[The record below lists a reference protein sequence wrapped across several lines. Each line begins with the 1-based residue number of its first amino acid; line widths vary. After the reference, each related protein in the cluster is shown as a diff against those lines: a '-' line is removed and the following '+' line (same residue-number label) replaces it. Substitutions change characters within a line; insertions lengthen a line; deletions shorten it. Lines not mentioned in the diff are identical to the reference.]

1 MNPHRLSVLVAAATL
16 AGVGVSAHAQSSVS
30 ISGLVDVYVASTR
43 MAGAPGRVTELGSG
57 GLTTSWI
64 GFRGTE
70 DLGGGLKATYA
81 LTSFLRAD
89 SGVYGRFN
97 GDTSFSRD
105 ANVGLTG
112 GFGSVRLGRGT
123 APNFLPTI
131 FANPLGDSFAYS
143 PLVLHANVN
152 TAAWGYNTT
161 PSDTGWGNQIAYT
174 TPTYGG
180 LAATV
185 QYQFGEQSSGT
196 GTGNGGKHNVGMNVI
211 YIDGPWTAVGF
222 YERDQISNPV
232 TGLLTTPVNGVGVPE
247 TKKDWMVG
255 GSYNANFAR
264 FFLTY
269 GGAKTEIADY
279 DAKTT
284 SAGVSVPIGLGSLI
298 GAVARTKVEGSFEGT
313 RTTGTVGYDYFLSKR
328 TDVYAVAMRDRVTDR
343 NSGNSVGVGI
353 RHRF

>member
-1 MNPHRLSVLVAAATL
+1 MNSLRLSVLASAAAL
-16 AGVGVSAHAQSSVS
+16 VGMAAPVHAQSSVA

-81 LTSFLRAD
+81 LTSFIRAD

-105 ANVGLTG
+105 ANIGLTG

-131 FANPLGDSFAYS
+131 FANPFGDSFAYS

-152 TAAWGYNTT
+152 TAAWGFRTT

-174 TPTYGG
+174 TPNYNG

-185 QYQFGEQSSGT
+185 QYQFGEQGSD
-196 GTGNGGKHNVGMNVI
+196 TGNKGKHNVGMNVL
-211 YIDGPWTAVGF
+211 YISGPWTAVAF
-222 YERDQISNPV
+222 YERDQVNNPV
-232 TGLLTTPVNGVGVPE
+232 TGLLTTTINNVAVPE

-269 GGAKTEIADY
+269 GGAKTEVANY

-298 GAVARTKVEGSFEGT
+298 GAVARTKVEGTFEGT
-313 RTTGTVGYDYFLSKR
+313 RTTGSIGYDYFLSKR
-328 TDVYAVAMRDRVTDR
+328 TDLYAIAMRDRVTDR
-343 NSGNSVGVGI
+343 NSGNSVGVGM